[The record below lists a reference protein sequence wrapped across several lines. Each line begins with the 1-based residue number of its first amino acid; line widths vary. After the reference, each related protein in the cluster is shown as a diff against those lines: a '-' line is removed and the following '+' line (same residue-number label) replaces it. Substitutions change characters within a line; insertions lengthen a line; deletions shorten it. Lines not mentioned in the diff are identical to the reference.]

1 MNRKQKIIV
10 SITGIIVVML
20 ALLGLTYG
28 YYLTN
33 IYGNTNTNSISITTA
48 DLKLS
53 YGDGTGELIARGVMP
68 GDEITNKTFTVTND
82 GTNDISEYTVAL
94 VSILNNFTYKS
105 DLELSISCLSSI
117 DNKVCDGFALYYEDN
132 IYKEVYPSINSE
144 LFSLGIKKGETHT
157 YTLIIDYLYQDFD
170 QSDDMGK
177 TLKGKVQV
185 FDPKDT
191 IEVTGTVTG
200 VSEGDY
206 AEIHSE
212 VQSSEIIDGKYR
224 FIGIPADNHEVF
236 IKNRETLNE
245 KGTSLEIIKGQSES
259 VSTDTIIF
267 TDTSKKATMDIEISS
282 SAIEKNITAVNDGI
296 SKKYNI
302 YIRKSNMPLDS
313 ENCFGGTYCSVYNN
327 VIIKE
332 DMTLNDWIDSVY
344 SNEIK
349 MDATLLRGY
358 DLKNDRIFLSYCENK
373 LSFLRDNYFYH
384 STGSSFGNLMLSEI
398 DGDFS
403 SYKVKNEVVF
413 PNNSIVLNDNFEGNN
428 LLLQNSHLCFTCLPP
443 DTLIYVEEDEKGK
456 KKRKKKKIKDIKVG
470 DKILCI
476 NPYTKE
482 LDVDVVVECDGD
494 QIKKHNEYDIWVF
507 DNGITLTTV
516 HRHRFYN
523 IEKQE
528 FVYMDEWNIGE
539 HGYNIAGEKIKLI
552 DHHHM
557 NEEIEHCTIFTE
569 KYNNYFANDMLS
581 GNRNSSEIN
590 L

>member
-1 MNRKQKIIV
+1 
-10 SITGIIVVML
+10 
-20 ALLGLTYG
+20 
-28 YYLTN
+28 
-33 IYGNTNTNSISITTA
+33 
-48 DLKLS
+48 
-53 YGDGTGELIARGVMP
+53 
-68 GDEITNKTFTVTND
+68 
-82 GTNDISEYTVAL
+82 
-94 VSILNNFTYKS
+94 
-105 DLELSISCLSSI
+105 
-117 DNKVCDGFALYYEDN
+117 
-132 IYKEVYPSINSE
+132 
-144 LFSLGIKKGETHT
+144 
-157 YTLIIDYLYQDFD
+157 
-170 QSDDMGK
+170 
-177 TLKGKVQV
+177 
-185 FDPKDT
+185 
-191 IEVTGTVTG
+191 
-200 VSEGDY
+200 
-206 AEIHSE
+206 
-212 VQSSEIIDGKYR
+212 
-224 FIGIPADNHEVF
+224 
-236 IKNRETLNE
+236 
-245 KGTSLEIIKGQSES
+245 
-259 VSTDTIIF
+259 
-267 TDTSKKATMDIEISS
+267 
-282 SAIEKNITAVNDGI
+282 
-296 SKKYNI
+296 
-302 YIRKSNMPLDS
+302 MPLDS

-507 DNGITLTTV
+507 DNGI
-516 HRHRFYN
+516 
-523 IEKQE
+523 
-528 FVYMDEWNIGE
+528 D
-539 HGYNIAGEKIKLI
+539 
-552 DHHHM
+552 
-557 NEEIEHCTIFTE
+557 
-569 KYNNYFANDMLS
+569 
-581 GNRNSSEIN
+581 
-590 L
+590 